1 MQQQL
6 LARERK
12 AQGIHAKNL
21 AALGIPAQTPLM
33 MPYEKE
39 NKFMTAMNFVNFAAK
54 TAATV
59 TTGYN
64 AMDAAGESMGL
75 WT

>member
-1 MQQQL
+1 
-6 LARERK
+6 
-12 AQGIHAKNL
+12 
-21 AALGIPAQTPLM
+21 
-33 MPYEKE
+33 
-39 NKFMTAMNFVNFAAK
+39 FMTAMNFVNFAAK

-64 AMDAAGESMGL
+64 ALDAAGEGMGL